1 MKDHFVFSNVHMKQF
16 GNKLDVLFG
25 IGLAVVVIV
34 LTLLGSFCDFMLAIA
49 NTKGFVWIQI
59 DNGWTRSLFREM
71 VKFSSVKKILLSSD
85 SASNITPML
94 KFWVACVLSV
104 RRNRRKRGTDI
115 DDLVYGESPSKSNF
129 LPKIKVAADS
139 PWKTVGP

>member
-59 DNGWTRSLFREM
+59 DNVVQPNNCVLLAIANSTRMLPQLIFLQSPSQICEFPVHFRSNFWRK
-71 VKFSSVKKILLSSD
+71 KFRFFYQLKR
-85 SASNITPML
+85 SAL
-94 KFWVACVLSV
+94 KFQAKLKHQT
-104 RRNRRKRGTDI
+104 N
-115 DDLVYGESPSKSNF
+115 KSSIWNQSDEF
-129 LPKIKVAADS
+129 I
-139 PWKTVGP
+139 